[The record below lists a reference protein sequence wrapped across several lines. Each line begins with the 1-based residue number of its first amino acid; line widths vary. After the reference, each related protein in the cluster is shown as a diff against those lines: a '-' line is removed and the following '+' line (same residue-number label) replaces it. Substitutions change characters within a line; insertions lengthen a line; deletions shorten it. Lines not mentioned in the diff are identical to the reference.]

1 LFYAYG
7 SLLNCE
13 NDVATLVALHALW
26 YRNVFR
32 WSVNGFTSKVI
43 KTLRLNYAMMTTK
56 STLFRFVLI
65 IGIVNLFADF
75 TYEGGRSIVGP
86 FLAVL
91 GASGAIVGFVSGFG
105 EFMGYAL
112 RSVSGYIADKTGKY
126 WATTFTGYAINMFA
140 VPALALAG
148 NWPAAAF
155 LIVMERTGRA
165 IRRPAVEAMLSD
177 TTKELGK
184 GWVFG
189 LNEALDQVGAT
200 AGPLLVALILFLK
213 GGYRTSFAIL
223 LVPALLCISTLTV
236 AHSHY
241 PQPRKLEKEKPR
253 ASQTRGFSGAY
264 WTYFAAGGL
273 IAAGFTSFS
282 LISFH
287 FQQAGTV
294 ANDTIPLLFAVAMA
308 TAAFTALVFGRL
320 LDKIGHAAAVVA
332 LGLSAF
338 FAPFVFLGGLN
349 LALIGMILWGVGTGA
364 QDSLLKAVLT
374 DVIPEGRRSTGFG
387 LFDTGFGTFYFIGNT
402 AMGLLYDA
410 SIPALIAFSIILQ
423 LAALPIFALAKERAA
438 K

>member
-1 LFYAYG
+1 
-7 SLLNCE
+7 
-13 NDVATLVALHALW
+13 
-26 YRNVFR
+26 
-32 WSVNGFTSKVI
+32 
-43 KTLRLNYAMMTTK
+43 MMTTK

-86 FLAVL
+86 FLGVL
-91 GASGAIVGFVSGFG
+91 GASGAIVGFVGGFG

-126 WATTFTGYAINMFA
+126 WATTFVGYVVNMFA

-148 NWPAAAF
+148 NWPAAAL

-165 IRRPAVEAMLSD
+165 IRRPAVEAMLSY
-177 TTKELGK
+177 TTKELGR

-200 AGPLLVALILFLK
+200 AGPLLVGFILYLN

-236 AHSHY
+236 ARFHY
-241 PQPRKLEKEKPR
+241 PQPRKLEKEEPR
-253 ASQTRGFSGAY
+253 TLQAKGFSRAY
-264 WTYFAAGGL
+264 WTYLAAGTL
-273 IAAGFTSFS
+273 IAAGFTGFS

-287 FQQAGTV
+287 FQRAGTMADEV
-294 ANDTIPLLFAVAMA
+294 IPILFAVAMA
-308 TAAFTALVFGRL
+308 TAAVAALVFGRL
-320 LDKIGHAAAVVA
+320 LDRIGYVSVLVA
-332 LGLSAF
+332 FGFSAF
-338 FAPFVFLGGLN
+338 FAPFVFLGGVN
-349 LALIGMILWGVGTGA
+349 LAFVGMILWGIGMGA

-374 DVIPEGRRSTGFG
+374 EVIPGNRRSTAFG
-387 LFDTGFGTFYFIGNT
+387 VFDTGFGTFYLLGNT
-402 AMGLLYDA
+402 VMGFLYDV
-410 SIPALIAFSIILQ
+410 SIPALIAFSVILQ
-423 LAALPIFALAKERAA
+423 LAALPVFVLAKERVA